1 VIAIAAI
8 VATLA
13 WLVSSDRITE
23 PLRDRI
29 PSGFVRNAITCP
41 RCASFWCA
49 AVVVPLAALGAKVAW
64 LDAIGGGALGTL
76 GAWLLVAINDV
87 VIHLGNLAE
96 RD

>member
-1 VIAIAAI
+1 MLAIAAI

-23 PLRDRI
+23 PLRNRL
-29 PSGFVRNAITCP
+29 PAGFVSDALGCP

-49 AVVVPLAALGAKVAW
+49 AIVVPLGVFGPGLAW
-64 LDAIGGGALGTL
+64 LDALGGGALGTL
-76 GAWLLVAINDV
+76 GAWVMVAINDAL
-87 VIHLGNLAE
+87 IHLGTLAE